1 MDPATLPP
9 LAQRAARGAALL
21 DRLRPGWADEV
32 DPDRLD
38 LANAEGCLLGQ
49 LYGHVDDGLTALG
62 DPDPVACGFD
72 LEADEDDADYSPL
85 TSCWREEL
93 WRRRAGAA
101 R

>member
-21 DRLRPGWADEV
+21 DLAD
-32 DPDRLD
+32 
-38 LANAEGCLLGQ
+38 AEGCLLGE

-85 TSCWREEL
+85 TSYWRKEL